1 MTVTDQLHQ
10 LNIEVEAQVRREL
23 EGAPWFRIAAA
34 TSRAHHE
41 YDEAVRRHD
50 EAGAR
55 LARDRHA
62 VLERMLADAAARAH
76 RR

>member
-1 MTVTDQLHQ
+1 M
-10 LNIEVEAQVRREL
+10 RREL

-62 VLERMLADAAARAH
+62 VLERMLADEAARPHTAAT
-76 RR
+76 RRRRVAVRTAAVA